1 MHREELLRHVVQ
13 PELIKLQYS
22 SKSADPAESAALQ
35 KLIEVYTNIDIEQDP
50 YVIKLRADP
59 SMRNSKQ
66 LKKALA
72 SGRTY
77 CQEQLK
83 SLCMKSVAI
92 FEELGAWATQFY
104 IYTSIEKFCSKT
116 IVDDFFL
123 LDALDD
129 TEKLYLRKILR
140 SIKSPNQR
148 AESLREWLHHESVQ
162 KGPSLCRGA
171 SLSKKVLSLVDYL
184 AKVETKDF
192 RGIVFVKTRA
202 SCAVLQHIL
211 STHPKTKDDLRI
223 GTFVGISSSP
233 NRKFDMGELIDVK
246 EQTDT
251 LESFRRGDKNLVIA
265 TSVLEEGIDV
275 SACNFVICFEKPP
288 NLKAFIQR
296 RGRARKSQS
305 KYVIMFPEDDDLSG
319 LATWQQLEDEMRQRY
334 MDEMRRIEELR
345 ILEEADTGRR
355 EFFVESTG

>member
-1 MHREELLRHVVQ
+1 MHRDELLRHVVQ
-13 PELIKLQYS
+13 PELINLQYS
-22 SKSADPAESAALQ
+22 SKSTDTAESAALQ
-35 KLIEVYTNIDIEQDP
+35 KLIEVYTNLDIDQDP
-50 YVIKLRADP
+50 YVVKLRADP
-59 SMRNSKQ
+59 STRHSKQ

-72 SGRTY
+72 SGKTY
-77 CQEQLK
+77 CQDQLK
-83 SLCMKSVAI
+83 SLCMKSGAI

-116 IVDDFFL
+116 IVDDFLL
-123 LDALDD
+123 LDAMDD

-140 SIKSPNQR
+140 SIKSPDQR
-148 AESLREWLHHESVQ
+148 AESTQKWLHHESVQ
-162 KGPSLCRGA
+162 KGSSISRGA
-171 SLSKKVLSLVDYL
+171 SFSKKVMSLIDYL
-184 AKVETKDF
+184 ANVEVNDF

-202 SCAVLQHIL
+202 SCAVLEHIL
-211 STHPKTKDDLRI
+211 STHPKTKDNFRVS
-223 GTFVGISSSP
+223 TFVGMSSSP
-233 NRKFDMGELIDVK
+233 KRKFDMGELVDIK
-246 EQTDT
+246 NQTDT
-251 LESFRRGDKNLVIA
+251 LENFRSGQKNLVIA

-275 SACNFVICFEKPP
+275 SACNVVICFEKPP

-305 KYVIMFPEDDDLSG
+305 KYVIMFPEDDNLSG

-334 MDEMRRIEELR
+334 MDEMRRVEQLR